1 MLLGFEISP
10 EQLKAKLDAGE
21 ELLLLDVRDL
31 SEYSIANIRGAK
43 LTPLASLHNR
53 VESLGEW
60 KSRPVVI
67 YCHRGE
73 DSMKAMELLK
83 DAGFTDLK
91 ILEGGIDAWC
101 QRIEPHQARYGQED
115 EEGGCG

>member
-10 EQLKAKLDAGE
+10 EQLKEKLDAGE

-31 SEYSIANIRGAK
+31 AEYAIAGIRGAK
-43 LTPLASLHNR
+43 LVPLASLETR
-53 VESLGEW
+53 LETLTEW
-60 KSRPVVI
+60 RHKPVVI
-67 YCHRGE
+67 YCHKGE
-73 DSMKAMELLK
+73 DSMKAMERLK
-83 DAGFTDLK
+83 DHGFTDLK

-101 QRIEPHQARYGQED
+101 ERIDPHQPRYGQT